1 MNNEVSFSTKISN
14 LDLSTRVKNVLQRNR
29 LTIVLDLLNIDLND
43 LQDMRNLGAN
53 SIEEL
58 LEFCK
63 LHHIPFGDK
72 ETYEKLKNS
81 TIVVE
86 KKEVKDIIKEVLL
99 EKDIQMNELQMAIK
113 ENPNLLTEIK
123 ILEMNLRNI
132 DPHAISIKIDRKI
145 SYVLDLIRI
154 LDTPEFEEVKLIF
167 KDKNKELDNFQ
178 FDYKRIF
185 NEEFVNLE
193 KECVDEQVLRNLK
206 ILDLRKKGFTLAE
219 IGDQFSITRER
230 VRQIIFK
237 CVGQDLEEF
246 IKNSEIEKQSLD
258 KEIIDEKISSIV
270 EYIKINKGI
279 SITELLN
286 KFDTDM
292 IFFQRFIPKNVSKFV
307 LTDHKSSN
315 GPAKIW
321 NNEDIIE
328 CLKSAGTYFFPLSH
342 GDYEKLVEIGEI
354 KGPSV
359 PLIYKRFGS
368 WTNACEKAGIETNK
382 PVRSEYVLDYSDEEI
397 INFLMRYFS
406 EEHTIGSIEDYEKWR
421 RAQNDKIPSIG
432 LIRNRIGNWGIVK
445 EIVLKEMSQIEN

>member
-1 MNNEVSFSTKISN
+1 MNNDVSLNTKISN
-14 LDLSTRVKNVLQRNR
+14 LDLSTRVKNVLQRNKI
-29 LTIVLDLLNIDLND
+29 TIVLDLLNIDLND
-43 LQDMRNLGAN
+43 LRDMRYLGDN
-53 SIEEL
+53 SIGEL

-63 LHHIPFGDK
+63 LHHIPIGDK
-72 ETYEKLKNS
+72 ETYEKMKNS
-81 TIVVE
+81 PIIEE

-113 ENPNLLTEIK
+113 ENPNLLVDIK
-123 ILEMNLRNI
+123 ILEMNLKNI
-132 DPHAISIKIDRKI
+132 DPQTISIRMDRKI
-145 SYVLDLIRI
+145 SYVLDLIHI
-154 LDTPEFEEVKLIF
+154 LDTPEFEEIKLFF
-167 KDKNKELDNFQ
+167 KDKNTELVNLQ
-178 FDYKRIF
+178 FDYKRIL
-185 NEEFVNLE
+185 NEELVNLE

-206 ILDLRKKGFTLAE
+206 ILDLRKKRFTLAE

-237 CVGQDLEEF
+237 CVGQDLEDF
-246 IKNSEIEKQSLD
+246 LKNNEIEKQSLD
-258 KEIIDEKISSIV
+258 KEIINEKINSIV
-270 EYIKINKGI
+270 EYVKINKGI

-286 KFDTDM
+286 EFDTDM
-292 IFFQRFIPKNVSKFV
+292 IFFQKFIPKNVSKFV
-307 LTDHKSSN
+307 LTDYKSSN
-315 GPAKIW
+315 GPTKIW

-368 WTNACEKAGIETNK
+368 WTNACQKAGIETNK

-397 INFLMRYFS
+397 LIFLMRYFN

-421 RAQNDKIPSIG
+421 RAQNGKIPSIG

-445 EIVLKEMSQIEN
+445 EIVLKKMSQIES